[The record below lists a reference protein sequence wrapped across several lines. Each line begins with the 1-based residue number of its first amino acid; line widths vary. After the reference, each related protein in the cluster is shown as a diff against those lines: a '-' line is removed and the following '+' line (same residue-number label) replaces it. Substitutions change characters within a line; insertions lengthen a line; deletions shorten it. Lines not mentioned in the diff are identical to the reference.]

1 MKNIKKIISIFT
13 IGTMTA
19 LLLAGC
25 GSKAAATS
33 AAVNSNAKTDTAQQ
47 APKSM
52 ETNYSNVL
60 KELGANKAIT
70 QAQADKVLAAVKKS
84 SDGTKPADGTK
95 PTDAAKT
102 KDAAKTTGGTKPA
115 HGTKPNDSK
124 LNALVTAGTITQA
137 QADTINQKVQATMK
151 SSQSK

>member
-52 ETNYSNVL
+52 ETIYSNVL
-60 KELGANKAIT
+60 KELVANKAIT
-70 QAQADKVLAAVKKS
+70 QAQADKVLAAVKNRQTEQSQQTEQNQQMQQNKRCS
-84 SDGTKPADGTK
+84 K
-95 PTDAAKT
+95 
-102 KDAAKTTGGTKPA
+102 
-115 HGTKPNDSK
+115 NDRNK
-124 LNALVTAGTITQA
+124 AGTWYKA
-137 QADTINQKVQATMK
+137 
-151 SSQSK
+151 